1 MNIIG
6 IDPGCAGGIAE
17 VDELGLPSRFW
28 KMPETDA
35 DLWAVVR
42 SLQSFGRPVQQ
53 NTFAMI
59 ELVRSSPQMGVVSA
73 FTFGRG
79 VGRLRM
85 ALTAAGIPFEEV
97 SPAKWQREIG
107 CLSKGDKRV
116 TRAKA
121 QELYPNLKVTHA
133 IADALLIAEYAR
145 RVYIRRNGL

>member
-35 DLWAVVR
+35 DLWAIMLALVR
-42 SLQSFGRPVQQ
+42 TETWPIKA
-53 NTFAMI
+53 FAMI

-85 ALTAAGIPFEEV
+85 ALTAAGIGFEEV

-107 CLSKGDKRV
+107 CLSKGDKNV
-116 TRAKA
+116 TKAKA
-121 QELYPNLKVTHA
+121 QELFPNIKITHA

-145 RVYIRRNGL
+145 RIYIRRNGL